1 MAVMSGIVLFTV
13 IWSMVFMILLPV
25 RVQTQ
30 GDLGQIVEGTHAG
43 APEHHHLKK
52 KALWTTAVSIVLWA
66 IIAGIILSGWF
77 TVADVEATCALV
89 KELGGTV
96 TNPPALSS
104 DKRVCVA
111 YGHDVDGVLIELV
124 EELS

>member
-43 APEHHHLKK
+43 A
-52 KALWTTAVSIVLWA
+52 
-66 IIAGIILSGWF
+66 LS
-77 TVADVEATCALV
+77 
-89 KELGGTV
+89 
-96 TNPPALSS
+96 
-104 DKRVCVA
+104 
-111 YGHDVDGVLIELV
+111 LIHI
-124 EELS
+124 

>member
-52 KALWTTAVSIVLWA
+52 KALWTTGISVILLA

-77 TVADVEATCALV
+77 TVADVERLLHGAPTPI
-89 KELGGTV
+89 GGT
-96 TNPPALSS
+96 N
-104 DKRVCVA
+104 
-111 YGHDVDGVLIELV
+111 G
-124 EELS
+124 

>member
-13 IWSMVFMILLPV
+13 IWSIVFMILLPV

-77 TVADVEATCALV
+77 TVADVEQWLHGAPTPI
-89 KELGGTV
+89 GGT
-96 TNPPALSS
+96 N
-104 DKRVCVA
+104 
-111 YGHDVDGVLIELV
+111 G
-124 EELS
+124 